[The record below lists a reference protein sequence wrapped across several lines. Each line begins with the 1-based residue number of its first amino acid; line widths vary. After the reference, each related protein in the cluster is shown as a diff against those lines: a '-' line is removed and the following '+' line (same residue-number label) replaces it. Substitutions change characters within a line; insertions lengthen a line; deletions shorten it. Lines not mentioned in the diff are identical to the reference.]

1 VVGAA
6 DRLIE
11 QADRC
16 EQVAAW
22 HDEQATVGNKARRE
36 MHERAANSY
45 RIIELSLRLVAEAL
59 DDDEEAA

>member
-1 VVGAA
+1 VIAA
-6 DRLIE
+6 AERLME

-36 MHERAANSY
+36 IHERAANSY
-45 RIIELSLRLVAEAL
+45 RIVELSLRLVAEAL
-59 DDDEEAA
+59 EEEEAA